1 MPLYFIIII
10 LVALDGLILAATAA
24 VGMTLDGKPAMDL
37 HFKLG
42 LLASFFTCFIHV
54 LVLFYFIGTGK
65 DIRDAVEDHPEL
77 AARFVP
83 WTRAQKRRVF
93 PPACFSLT
101 FIILATLLGGEVHS
115 RILAAGGGT
124 ALPFRG
130 VTAWWIHL
138 VAVVAALISSAFA
151 FYTEIAAV
159 RDNRR
164 AIEEL
169 NEALTAIENG

>member
-1 MPLYFIIII
+1 MPLYFVIIF

-24 VGMTLDGKPAMDL
+24 VGFTLDGKPAMDL

-42 LLASFFTCFIHV
+42 LLSSFLTCFIHV

-65 DIRDAVEDHPEL
+65 DIRDAVDDHPQL

-93 PPACFSLT
+93 PPACFSLA

-124 ALPFRG
+124 ELPFRG

-138 VAVVAALISSAFA
+138 VLVIAALLSSGFA
-151 FYTEIAAV
+151 FYIEIAAA

-169 NEALTAIENG
+169 NRSLTATE

>member
-1 MPLYFIIII
+1 MPLYFVIIF

-24 VGMTLDGKPAMDL
+24 VGFTLDGKPAMDL

-42 LLASFFTCFIHV
+42 LLASFLTCFIHV
-54 LVLFYFIGTGK
+54 LVIFYFIGTGK
-65 DIRDAVEDHPEL
+65 DIRDAVEDHPQL
-77 AARFVP
+77 AKRYVP
-83 WTRAQKRRVF
+83 WTRTQKRRVF

-130 VTAWWIHL
+130 VTGWWIHL
-138 VAVVAALISSAFA
+138 VLVIAALLSSGFA
-151 FYTEIAAV
+151 FYIEILAV

-164 AIEEL
+164 VIDKL
-169 NEALTAIENG
+169 NEALAARESG